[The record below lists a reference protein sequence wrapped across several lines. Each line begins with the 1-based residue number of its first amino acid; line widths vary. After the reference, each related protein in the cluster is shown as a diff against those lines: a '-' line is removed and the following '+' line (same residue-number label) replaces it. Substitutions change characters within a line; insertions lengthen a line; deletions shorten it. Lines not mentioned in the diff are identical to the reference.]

1 MAASAGVATTAARE
15 GPLGAIR
22 RYRQAIW
29 RAGLSA
35 GIAVAALLVVIALG
49 VYGLY
54 DLAYAL
60 RILPTLTRGFVATL
74 GLIVIVIPFG
84 FLLGFSFGWGRTVHS
99 SVVRWISTTYV
110 EFFRSMPPV
119 VLIVFSYL
127 ITLVVL
133 AGNNRVDPTAVAPAV
148 AVLALA
154 AHSGAYQAEIVRAGV
169 LSVPAGQ
176 REAAEALG
184 MSRLGVMFN
193 VTLPQMFRISLP
205 ALGNEFAS
213 VIKDTSILATVSVLE
228 LTFQGV
234 NLVSRLFQAGGNP
247 DFLFIVWVEVAILYF
262 VLTFAVSR
270 TLLALE
276 KRYRVPGLEAPQL

>member
-1 MAASAGVATTAARE
+1 MSATAQLGRESPGSIFSRAMQRSPDTIRWIGLYIGVAIILSITVFDF
-15 GPLGAIR
+15 
-22 RYRQAIW
+22 
-29 RAGLSA
+29 GL
-35 GIAVAALLVVIALG
+35 
-49 VYGLY
+49 YGFY

-60 RILPTLTRGFVATL
+60 RILPTLSRGFTATL
-74 GLIVIVIPFG
+74 ALVSVVIPVG
-84 FLLGFSFGWGRTVHS
+84 FLMGFSFGWGRTARS
-99 SVVRWISTTYV
+99 GLIRWISTTYV

-127 ITLVVL
+127 ITLVLLV
-133 AGNNRVDPTAVAPAV
+133 GNDRVDPTVIAPGVAII
-148 AVLALA
+148 ALA

-184 MSRLGVMFN
+184 MSQWGVMLN
-193 VTLPQMFRISLP
+193 VTLPQMFRVSLP

-213 VIKDTSILATVSVLE
+213 VIKDTSILATVSILD

-247 DFLFIVWVEVAILYF
+247 DLLFVVWVEIAFLYF

-270 TLLALE
+270 TLLAIE
-276 KRYRVPGLEAPQL
+276 RRFRVPGLEAPTL